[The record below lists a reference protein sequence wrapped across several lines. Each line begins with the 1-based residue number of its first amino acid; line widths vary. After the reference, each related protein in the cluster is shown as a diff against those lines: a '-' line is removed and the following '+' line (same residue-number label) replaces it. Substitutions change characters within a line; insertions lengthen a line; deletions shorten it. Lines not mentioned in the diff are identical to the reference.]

1 MNKPSIEIVLICLT
15 SLLCVA
21 ILWLGPLRYKL
32 ESTGE
37 GRTMFILDTFNGEIM
52 YATPLEIRIITS
64 IK

>member
-1 MNKPSIEIVLICLT
+1 MNKPSIEIVIICLT

-32 ESTGE
+32 EATGE
-37 GRTMFILDTFNGEIM
+37 GKTIFILDTFSGELM
-52 YATPLEIRIITS
+52 YAGPVGVRIITS